1 MRNRTYGGVRGR
13 KTKVGRKLLRFPPT
27 RLYPFLLLADMRMY
41 FFLCAAVNTVLN
53 ALLWCSSVLG
63 ILFHRS
69 AAETLAFTVWEHT
82 VKYFIDLILSFFS
95 NWLLVSAWGSFL
107 LFSPFIISMSSFYI
121 NRLFSSVDR
130 LVNSLYW
137 LFTMSRPTFHGMLL
151 TNKGH
156 WWKWNITFFFTFY
169 CLLYMIQ
176 CLFHQLIA
184 GYFIGF
190 LYSALYN
197 VYSTLFWGSYCISS
211 WLYMTS
217 SWRNHFGRS

>member
-1 MRNRTYGGVRGR
+1 MSRR
-13 KTKVGRKLLRFPPT
+13 LSF
-27 RLYPFLLLADMRMY
+27 LYPFLLLADMRMY
-41 FFLCAAVNTVLN
+41 FFLCAAVNMVLN

-95 NWLLVSAWGSFL
+95 NWLLVSVWGSFL

-137 LFTMSRPTFHGMLL
+137 FFTMSRPTFHGMLL
-151 TNKGH
+151 TNRGH
-156 WWKWNITFFFTFY
+156 WWKWNITFFFTLY

-176 CLFHQLIA
+176 CLSVSSTYCGLF
-184 GYFIGF
+184 YWVFIF
-190 LYSALYN
+190 R
-197 VYSTLFWGSYCISS
+197 FI
-211 WLYMTS
+211 
-217 SWRNHFGRS
+217 